1 MSPPKHRLNK
11 FLHYQRHNTLLN
23 YSLLIIYALAVTVL
37 SLKPTVDVQNIP
49 YNDKVAHCL
58 TYALFTFF
66 AWRLS
71 PSRSAFLI
79 NALLVFAYS
88 VLIEFIQPL
97 TGRMLSGWDMV
108 ANGLGVILAALL
120 ITLTLHRVSFST
132 AN

>member
-1 MSPPKHRLNK
+1 MNPPKRQLNA
-11 FLHYQRHNTLLN
+11 LIHYQRHNAIVN
-23 YSLLIIYALAVTVL
+23 YSLFITYAIAITTL
-37 SLKPTVDVQNIP
+37 SLKPTVDIQDIP

-58 TYALFTFF
+58 SYALFTFF

-71 PSRSAFLI
+71 KSHATFTI

-108 ANGLGVILAALL
+108 ANGLGVTLMALALY
-120 ITLTLHRVSFST
+120 RVSFST
-132 AN
+132 TK

>member
-1 MSPPKHRLNK
+1 MNPPKHPLNV
-11 FLHYQRHNTLLN
+11 LIHYQRHNAIIN
-23 YSLLIIYALAVTVL
+23 YGLFITYAIAVTAL
-37 SLKPTVDVQNIP
+37 SLKPTVDRQDIP

-58 TYALFTFF
+58 SYALFTFF

-71 PSRSAFLI
+71 RSRATFTI

-108 ANGLGVILAALL
+108 ANGLGVTLMVLALY
-120 ITLTLHRVSFST
+120 RVSFAT
-132 AN
+132 TR